1 VEGKGVLGVRAL
13 EEGRNGGAGGKNQ
26 SRCCAGGG
34 GDEGSG
40 SRGISG
46 ISEKRGGG
54 CCGRVGGMSEFVRA
68 WLAVGFREMI
78 RPCHIDLFNF
88 SLYYPNR
95 IN

>member
-1 VEGKGVLGVRAL
+1 MAPA
-13 EEGRNGGAGGKNQ
+13 GRT
-26 SRCCAGGG
+26 
-34 GDEGSG
+34 
-40 SRGISG
+40 SRGAAPAAAAAT
-46 ISEKRGGG
+46 RGRSPGAFRG
-54 CCGRVGGMSEFVRA
+54 FPSRGAADGRVGGMSEFVRA

>member
-1 VEGKGVLGVRAL
+1 MEGKGVLGVRAL

-26 SRCCAGGG
+26 SRWCAGGG

-78 RPCHIDLFNF
+78 RPFDLFNF
-88 SLYYPNR
+88 SLYPNR

>member
-1 VEGKGVLGVRAL
+1 MEGKGVLGVRAL
-13 EEGRNGGAGGKNQ
+13 VEGRNGGAGGKNQ

-46 ISEKRGGG
+46 ISDAAASDW
-54 CCGRVGGMSEFVRA
+54 GGMSVFVGA

-78 RPCHIDLFNF
+78 RLCRH
-88 SLYYPNR
+88 
-95 IN
+95 